1 VKLAGHAVLPALT
14 NAHDHLQLNGI
25 PGLPTTQHFSNSYDW
40 ARAFADHFD
49 DPRVRCARA
58 VPLEIRHWQG
68 ALKNAL
74 CGTTTVMHHDPPAA
88 VFQQPGFPVRVV
100 QPYGWAHSLH
110 TAYGPPVEAS
120 HRDTP
125 AGAGWFIH
133 LAEGTDQP
141 SAGELQELH
150 QRGCLDASTVLIH
163 GVALS
168 DADID
173 RIIHCRAAVI
183 WCPSSNLRILG
194 RTLSIGALRRLYD
207 AHCLALGTDSRLSG
221 ARDLLQELQLA
232 RRHSDFSAG
241 ELLELVTARGER
253 ILRSPGG
260 SGDRGDCGDRIV
272 IRTDGSDPA
281 ECLLRLARH
290 QLRAVIRAGRPWLTD
305 PDLEQWF
312 IEHGVSYEP
321 LLLDGRPKLCASDA
335 LAPLRASWRA
345 FEHALEPGLT
355 LPAAIP

>member
-1 VKLAGHAVLPALT
+1 MKLAGHTVLPALT

-40 ARAFADHFD
+40 ARAFERHFE
-49 DPRVRCARA
+49 DPRVRQARA

-110 TAYGPPVEAS
+110 SAYGPPVEAS
-120 HRDTP
+120 HRETP

-133 LAEGTDQP
+133 LAEGTDQT
-141 SAGELQELH
+141 SAGELQELR

-173 RIIHCRAAVI
+173 QLITCGAAVI

-194 RTLSIGALRRLYD
+194 RTLSIAALRRLYD
-207 AHCLALGTDSRLSG
+207 AHCLGLGTDSRLSG
-221 ARDLLQELQLA
+221 ALDLLQELQLA
-232 RRHSDFSAG
+232 RRCSDFSAG
-241 ELLELVTARGER
+241 ELLELATTRSQQV
-253 ILRSPGG
+253 LRSPSYGAHREDGWDGG
-260 SGDRGDCGDRIV
+260 DHIV

-281 ECLLRLARH
+281 QCLLRLARH
-290 QLRAVIRAGRPWLTD
+290 QLRAVIRGGRPWLTD
-305 PDLEQWF
+305 PDLEHWF
-312 IEHGVSYEP
+312 IEHDVSYEP
-321 LLLDGRPKLCASDA
+321 VVLDGQPKLCASDA
-335 LAPLRASWRA
+335 LSPR
-345 FEHALEPGLT
+345 ALEPGLI
-355 LPAAIP
+355 LPGAIP